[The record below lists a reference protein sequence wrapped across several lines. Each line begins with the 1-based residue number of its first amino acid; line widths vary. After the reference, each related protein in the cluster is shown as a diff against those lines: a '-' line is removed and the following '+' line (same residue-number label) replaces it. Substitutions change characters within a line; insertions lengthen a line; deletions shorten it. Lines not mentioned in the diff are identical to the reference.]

1 MIRRFR
7 PADLPRVLAIWLEG
21 NRQAHPFISD
31 AFWLGQL
38 PAARAALP
46 AADVYVYTDG
56 TGTVQGFI
64 GLQQGYIA
72 GLFVHGAFRSRGVGR
87 RLLQVA
93 QWRCGRCTLG
103 VYAQNTRALCFY
115 LRQGFFVRAV
125 RVDAATGQRE
135 VCMAWPRETGAPR
148 PAVRRGGLS
157 L

>member
-7 PADLPRVLAIWLEG
+7 PTDLPRVLAIWLEG
-21 NRQAHPFISD
+21 NRQAHPFIPD

-38 PAARAALP
+38 PAVRAALP

-56 TGTVQGFI
+56 AGAVQGFI
-64 GLQQGYIA
+64 GLQGGHIA
-72 GLFVHGAFRSRGVGR
+72 GLFVRRAFRSRGVGR
-87 RLLQVA
+87 RLLGVA
-93 QWRCGRCTLG
+93 KRRCGRCTLG
-103 VYAQNTRALCFY
+103 VYAQNTRALRFY

>member
-21 NRQAHPFISD
+21 NRQAHPFIPD

-38 PAARAALP
+38 PAVRAALP

-56 TGTVQGFI
+56 AGAVQGFI

-72 GLFVHGAFRSRGVGR
+72 GLFVRRAFRSRGVGR
-87 RLLQVA
+87 RLLGVA
-93 QWRCGRCTLG
+93 KRRCGRCTLG
-103 VYAQNTRALCFY
+103 VYVRNTRALGFY
-115 LRQGFFVRAV
+115 RRQGFGIQAV
-125 RVDAATGQRE
+125 CIDAHTGQRE
-135 VCMAWPRETGAPR
+135 ARMVWPRETGASR
-148 PAVRRGGLS
+148 PAVRGGLS